1 MVATDGV
8 DLDFVGQNATAGTY
22 KVQARVGC
30 NSGDISL
37 KDLNFPLIYPFQFCS
52 QF

>member
-22 KVQARVGC
+22 EVQARVGC
-30 NSGDISL
+30 SSGNITL
-37 KDLNFPLIYPFQFCS
+37 KDQNFPLLYSFQFCS

>member
-22 KVQARVGC
+22 EVQARVGC
-30 NSGDISL
+30 NSGDISFL
-37 KDLNFPLIYPFQFCS
+37 SILFSFVCNMW
-52 QF
+52 